1 MNNDTEKDTN
11 ASYNCKIIS
20 AKKMN
25 EFLKYVNN
33 NITINNNIF
42 INETPVKDFGFV
54 RGEDSFHLMD
64 FMNGTNLSMNK
75 TLLLISNYFNI
86 DAKNCFYDSSR
97 KTFIVII

>member
-1 MNNDTEKDTN
+1 MNSDTEKDTN
-11 ASYNCKIIS
+11 TSYNCKIFS

-33 NITINNNIF
+33 NMA
-42 INETPVKDFGFV
+42 INEIQAKDFGFV

-64 FMNGTNLSMNK
+64 FTNGTNLSMNE

-97 KTFIVII
+97 KTFIIIII